1 MEYAIPGFIGRFCT
15 PNAMLTL
22 AEYLEDY
29 SSEQTKK
36 AGHELIEREL
46 SFITDDKKR
55 KDVADKLELIKS
67 GKRDLLY

>member
-29 SSEQTKK
+29 SSEETKK
-36 AGHELIEREL
+36 AGYALIESE
-46 SFITDDKKR
+46 
-55 KDVADKLELIKS
+55 LELVKISKDTQ
-67 GKRDLLY
+67 RVLCAL

>member
-1 MEYAIPGFIGRFCT
+1 MEYAIPGFIGKFCT

-29 SSEQTKK
+29 SSEETKK
-36 AGHELIEREL
+36 AGYELIDKEL
-46 SFITDDKKR
+46 SKMSDSKR
-55 KDVADKLELIKS
+55 KEEIESKLNLIKN

>member
-29 SSEQTKK
+29 SSEETKK
-36 AGHELIEREL
+36 AGYALIESEL
-46 SFITDDKKR
+46 ELVKDPKKR
-55 KDVADKLELIKS
+55 EDVAQKLQLIKD